1 MVSLDPCTNP
11 THHTFLWL
19 SLCSGLN
26 FHAPA
31 VDTGRYLSTD
41 LRWGWGQ
48 RRGVKEV
55 SLSPHCGWTT
65 SELFSPAPFGCATG
79 SAGISWHPELKLS
92 LHHAD
97 APPWPRTGMSTVGCT
112 GACKPEPSLARLQNI
127 LADMAR
133 MGARKTGRP
142 EIPQMEVRSL
152 RNSCACRC
160 MLKKENLVKGK
171 LLKSCKGCRRTRF
184 RRGDVGRAWLQ
195 GMKPLLGNNL
205 TKQIVLS

>member
-97 APPWPRTGMSTVGCT
+97 APSWKWHVYSGLYRSMQSW
-112 GACKPEPSLARLQNI
+112 ALSLACLQNI

-133 MGARKTGRP
+133 TGARKTGRP

>member
-1 MVSLDPCTNP
+1 MDGQPQSS
-11 THHTFLWL
+11 FL
-19 SLCSGLN
+19 
-26 FHAPA
+26 
-31 VDTGRYLSTD
+31 
-41 LRWGWGQ
+41 
-48 RRGVKEV
+48 
-55 SLSPHCGWTT
+55 
-65 SELFSPAPFGCATG
+65 
-79 SAGISWHPELKLS
+79 
-92 LHHAD
+92 LHHLGVLQVQLGFLGILNSNC
-97 APPWPRTGMSTVGCT
+97 PYTMLMHHPGSGMSTVGCT

-133 MGARKTGRP
+133 TGARKTGRP

-152 RNSCACRC
+152 QNSCACRC